1 VLHDVSKERVKQKEK
16 PLMWLLW
23 EAFQFSRRSF
33 DEALRHHGVS
43 GTQLSVLNRIAQRPG
58 LSGSELSRL
67 MLTTPQAA
75 QLTMASL
82 ESKGLIDRRADSG
95 NGHVVRSVLTE
106 KGQRVVNS
114 CAVEVE
120 SVERRLLTIL
130 TAEQQ
135 QALSALL
142 RAYLR
147 QLPDSD

>member
-1 VLHDVSKERVKQKEK
+1 
-16 PLMWLLW
+16 MWLLW

-33 DEALRHHGVS
+33 DVALRPHGVS

-82 ESKGLIDRRADSG
+82 ESKGLIERNADTG

-106 KGQRVVNS
+106 QGQRVVDS
-114 CAVEVE
+114 CAAEVE

-130 TAEQQ
+130 TPEEQ